1 MAKPVKIDI
10 DPITLADRLR
20 KSANTL
26 TGHNMHTEAFLAE
39 MAAEMIAELS
49 QSKTSS

>member
-20 KSANTL
+20 KAACTL
-26 TGHNMHTEAFLAE
+26 TDQNMHTEAFLAE
-39 MAAEMIAELS
+39 MAAEMIAEMSLS
-49 QSKTSS
+49 ANSD